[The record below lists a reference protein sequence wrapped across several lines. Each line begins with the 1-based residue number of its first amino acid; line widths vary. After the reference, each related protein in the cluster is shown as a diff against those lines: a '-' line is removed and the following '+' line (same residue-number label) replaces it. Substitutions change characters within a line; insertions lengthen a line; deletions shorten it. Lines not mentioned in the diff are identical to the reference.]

1 MATVHIRRARR
12 GTLSALVM
20 ITRHSHGAREW
31 LDCISPSP
39 DEVRELVE
47 RAGIPPALAED
58 LSAEAA
64 RASGVCHDGALKLTL
79 RLPVVKEKKR
89 ERVQEIKCIAT
100 NERLVTVRYADVAT
114 LDTFAKELEVATA
127 LGKESH
133 DGGPELLGALLQ
145 VLHRSLAEKLDY
157 LEARLAD
164 IEERMFDGHEKELV
178 ADISRA
184 AQRLLTF
191 RQTLLD
197 YEPTFTA
204 VRTCAT
210 ETFTHS
216 LDEFSMLCASLR
228 RRVDALTET
237 ATELRETNNAL
248 LYNKQNEIMKTLTIM
263 AFVTFP
269 LSLFASLFGMNTA
282 TLPLVGAPG
291 DFWYILG
298 GMLVVTAGF
307 FAFFKYRRWM

>member
-1 MATVHIRRARR
+1 M
-12 GTLSALVM
+12 M
-20 ITRHSHGAREW
+20 TRHLHGTSEW
-31 LDCISPSP
+31 LDCVSPSAA
-39 DEVRELVE
+39 EVRELIE
-47 RAGIPPALAED
+47 HAGIPPAFAED
-58 LSAEAA
+58 LSAEAS
-64 RASGVCHDGALKLTL
+64 RAGGACREDAVKLTL
-79 RLPVVKEKKR
+79 RFPVVKEKKR
-89 ERVQEIKCIAT
+89 ERVQELKFIAT
-100 NERLVTVRYADVAT
+100 TNRLITVRYADVAA
-114 LDTFAKELEVATA
+114 LDTFAKELEVATN
-127 LGKESH
+127 LKKTS
-133 DGGPELLGALLQ
+133 DSGGGVLLCALLQ
-145 VLHRSLAEKLDY
+145 VLHRALIEKLDY
-157 LEARLAD
+157 LEARLSD

-197 YEPTFTA
+197 HEPALAALRACGTGTFGS
-204 VRTCAT
+204 
-210 ETFTHS
+210 TFAHS
-216 LDEFSMLCASLR
+216 LDELCVLCSSLR

-269 LSLFASLFGMNTA
+269 LSLFASLFGMNTT
-282 TLPLVGAPG
+282 TLPLVGTPG

-307 FAFFKYRRWM
+307 FAFFKYKRWM